1 MMRACKGLVT
11 ATLVL
16 VLFELAHSGLC
27 PPCYRDQAVLQG
39 HGAVSSTDSRRRL
52 IIANDVPGDHNSKVT
67 CGIEGAAGKWNNA
80 RDTTSNPP
88 NSYTTPYHFE
98 SGNYN
103 QADFKVVAGPNTGDP
118 AFINL
123 EVYPH
128 TITIR
133 SDVIQSLSAA
143 DLAAMIAHEVGHR
156 IGLANW
162 DRSKFRHWMQFR
174 HKAPLCPG

>member
-67 CGIEGAAGKWNNA
+67 SGIEGAAGKWNNA
-80 RDTTSNPP
+80 RDTTSK
-88 NSYTTPYHFE
+88 SSRRIDRF
-98 SGNYN
+98 GNEFRYR
-103 QADFKVVAGPNTGDP
+103 AKVTDKHKDQLGRWLGTSSFRRTLDTGL
-118 AFINL
+118 I
-123 EVYPH
+123 
-128 TITIR
+128 
-133 SDVIQSLSAA
+133 
-143 DLAAMIAHEVGHR
+143 
-156 IGLANW
+156 
-162 DRSKFRHWMQFR
+162 
-174 HKAPLCPG
+174 C